1 MVFQLLLAFFRLV
14 VLSKRR
20 IIEPS
25 LTAFIGFPFALVF
38 TCTFTECVTYITKY
52 MSSTGI
58 IRNFGRLAD
67 CDPISNPCLNADCDP
82 ISIKTVLRNLEGK
95 KTECIFK
102 RGPSNKG
109 TTGNAVIMHELRALF
124 WLSAVHNFHIT
135 AVNIEGIC
143 WQTPSR
149 DFTITRTSY
158 DSSLFCSDGF
168 LAQL

>member
-14 VLSKRR
+14 VLSKRW

-25 LTAFIGFPFALVF
+25 LTAFIGCPFALVF
-38 TCTFTECVTYITKY
+38 TCTFTEYITYITKY

-95 KTECIFK
+95 KTEA
-102 RGPSNKG
+102 R
-109 TTGNAVIMHELRALF
+109 VIRALQAPRS
-124 WLSAVHNFHIT
+124 L
-135 AVNIEGIC
+135 C
-143 WQTPSR
+143 
-149 DFTITRTSY
+149 TSY
-158 DSSLFCSDGF
+158 VHFFGF
-168 LAQL
+168 RQFTTFTSPLLTLKEYAGRRDLETSPSHAPLTILVSFAQMVFLLSCR